1 TTAGPRRCDF
11 GHLRSDASRPA
22 RRAAHDFRVGDDPV
36 HRRVVRKHRHDL
48 HELLAK
54 PQADALGARGGGE
67 GGVVVALAAAQ
78 STASA
83 IEGLAG
89 DEEEI
94 DRLEGD
100 LVARRGL
107 GNAERTALHGFTGR
121 EREEAQ
127 PRMAALDAGEGAA
140 KAPRRER
147 LEDREGVELPGQGKV
162 ERDRRAGPGLHEGR
176 EREEPFLRKEGAAGD
191 LVRKEGGAQAIDGRA
206 ERALFVEA
214 WLHRRKKESPALA
227 VW

>member
-1 TTAGPRRCDF
+1 
-11 GHLRSDASRPA
+11 
-22 RRAAHDFRVGDDPV
+22 
-36 HRRVVRKHRHDL
+36 
-48 HELLAK
+48 
-54 PQADALGARGGGE
+54 
-67 GGVVVALAAAQ
+67 VALAAAQ

-191 LVRKEGGAQAIDGRA
+191 LVRGEGGAQAIDGRA

-227 VW
+227 VWEHPSNPASAGGGRWHRRCSLRTKVCGERWEVPPVTEYRFDQNDPDHEPRRGRRS